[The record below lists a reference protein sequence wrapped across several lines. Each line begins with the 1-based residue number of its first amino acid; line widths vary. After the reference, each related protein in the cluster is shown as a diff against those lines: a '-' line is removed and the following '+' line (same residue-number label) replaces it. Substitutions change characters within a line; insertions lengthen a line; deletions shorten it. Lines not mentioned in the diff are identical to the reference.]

1 MKVKLLSAV
10 AAMLFT
16 VSGNAQV
23 GKVFPTIIGE
33 TLEGKA
39 ISLPIK
45 NNKET
50 IVAWVFSR
58 SAEDELKK
66 WLNPLYS
73 TFMDKPKGKPA
84 MGQNVY
90 DVNFVFIPLIGGLK
104 KIREDFKATT
114 DKGFWPYVMD
124 TDKTD
129 MKLQAEILGIKDKSI
144 PYIMVLDKEGKVI
157 DVQSGKYVE
166 DKVDKIEEALGGD

>member
-1 MKVKLLSAV
+1 MKIKLLCSLSAV
-10 AAMLFT
+10 LLLLNT
-16 VSGNAQV
+16 RAQT
-23 GKVFPTIIGE
+23 GKTFPTIIGE

-45 NNKET
+45 NGKET

-66 WLNPLYS
+66 WLNPLYG
-73 TFMDKPKGKPA
+73 TFMDKPKGKPV
-84 MGQNVY
+84 MGANVY
-90 DVNFVFIPLIGGLK
+90 DVNFVFIPMIGGLK

-114 DKGFWPYVMD
+114 DKGFWPYIMD

-129 MKLQAEILGIKDKSI
+129 MKLQAEILEIKDKSI
-144 PYIMVLDKEGKVI
+144 PYIMVLDKDGKI
-157 DVQSGKYVE
+157 IEVQSGKYTE
-166 DKVDKIEEALGGD
+166 DKNDKIEEACGGD

>member
-1 MKVKLLSAV
+1 MKKLLSII
-10 AAMLFT
+10 FICT
-16 VSGNAQV
+16 SFFYYSQN
-23 GKVFPTIIGE
+23 GKTFPTIIGE
-33 TLEGKA
+33 TLDGKA

-45 NNKET
+45 NNKKT
-50 IVAWVFSR
+50 IVAWVYSR

-84 MGQNVY
+84 FGQTVY

-114 DKGFWPYVMD
+114 DKGFWPFIMD
-124 TDKTD
+124 TDKFD
-129 MKLQAEILGIKDKSI
+129 MKLQADLLGIKDKSI
-144 PYIMVLDKEGKVI
+144 PYIMVLDKDGKII
-157 DVQSGKYVE
+157 DTQSGKYSE
-166 DKVDKIEEALGGD
+166 EKEEKIEEAVGE